1 VIDYDEKKIKK
12 IKKFKKIK
20 IMSGNRF
27 LKRIA
32 SEIDK
37 WRAFILEKA
46 KEYNYLWRNL

>member
-1 VIDYDEKKIKK
+1 
-12 IKKFKKIK
+12 
-20 IMSGNRF
+20 MSGNRF
-27 LKRIA
+27 LNRIA